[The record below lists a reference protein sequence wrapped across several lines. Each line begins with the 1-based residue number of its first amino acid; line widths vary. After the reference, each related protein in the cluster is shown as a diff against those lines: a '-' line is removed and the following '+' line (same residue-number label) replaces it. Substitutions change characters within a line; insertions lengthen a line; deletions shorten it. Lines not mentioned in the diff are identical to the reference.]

1 MNEGAFG
8 PAGPAASS
16 IGDLLWAMTALGTV
30 IFLIFCAGLA
40 YALFHRSRNLH
51 PPGPESERRSAR
63 VILLLGGLIPGLI
76 LVPLFI
82 WTVQT
87 LAALD
92 PASRPPDLVVDV
104 VGKQWWWE
112 VRYRDSVPGRNFTT
126 ANELHIPV
134 GRRVELRLAS
144 TDVIHS
150 FWVPE
155 LHGKTDLIPGR
166 ENVTWI
172 EADRPGEYGGQCAE
186 YCGMQHAQMGL
197 LVVAHEPAEYEAW
210 AARQR
215 ESAAEPADSV
225 GRLGQ
230 RAFLASA
237 CARCHAVRGTPAG
250 GTAGPDLTHVAS
262 RRTLAAGALPN
273 TPGHLA
279 GWIANPQALKPGS
292 RMPPVPMTRDEFRLI
307 HHYVQTLR

>member
-1 MNEGAFG
+1 MNDGAFG

-16 IGDLLWAMTALGTV
+16 IGDLFWAMTGLGAVVFV
-30 IFLIFCAGLA
+30 IFCGALA
-40 YALFHRSRNLH
+40 WALLHRSRRLH
-51 PPGPESERRSAR
+51 LPAPESERRNAR
-63 VILLLGGLIPGLI
+63 MILLLGGLVPGLLLI
-76 LVPLFI
+76 PLFV
-82 WTVQT
+82 WTMQT

-92 PASRPPDLVVDV
+92 PAASRPDLVVDL

-112 VRYRDSVPGRNFTT
+112 VRYRDTLPGRTFTT
-126 ANELHIPV
+126 ANELHIPA
-134 GRRVELRLAS
+134 GRRVELRLTS

-172 EADRPGEYGGQCAE
+172 QADRPGEYGGQCAE
-186 YCGMQHAQMGL
+186 YCGMQHAQMAL

-215 ESAAEPADSV
+215 EIAPEPADSLT
-225 GRLGQ
+225 RLARQ
-230 RAFLASA
+230 AFLASA

-250 GTAGPDLTHVAS
+250 GNAGPDLTHVAS

-273 TPGHLA
+273 SPGHLA

-292 RMPPVPMTRDEFRLI
+292 RMPRVPMTPAEFRLI
-307 HHYVQTLR
+307 QHYVQSLR